1 MDTQID
7 KAVWNG
13 GGRKRVSENQT
24 NLIEDLANE
33 RDIDLN
39 VMVQSRYGKHHSEL
53 NGAQANELIRSL
65 LDL

>member
-13 GGRKRVSENQT
+13 GCIKRVSENQS
-24 NLIEDLANE
+24 NLIENIATE

-39 VMVQSRYGKHHSEL
+39 VMVKSRYGNHNREL
-53 NGAQANELIRSL
+53 NGDQANELIRRL